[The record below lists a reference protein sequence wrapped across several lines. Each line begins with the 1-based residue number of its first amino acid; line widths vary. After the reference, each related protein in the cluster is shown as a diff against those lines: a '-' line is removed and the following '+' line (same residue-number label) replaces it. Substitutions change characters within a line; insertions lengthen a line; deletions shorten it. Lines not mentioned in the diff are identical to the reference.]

1 MCRFITKKALNI
13 LPSDELE
20 IIVIKSLEEIE
31 AIRQI
36 WEQMQ
41 RNEPYPVPNSN
52 IDIYLSAV
60 RSGGEDVRPYII
72 LVRQN
77 ENPLTMLIGR
87 IEKYSL
93 KIGLGYKTLFS
104 PRLKCL
110 SVVYGGILG
119 QQKSDV
125 YSLIIDEMSRMMS
138 SREVDMIFFNHLK
151 VDSDIYRVV
160 TTKPGLLRSGRLPET
175 EQHWGI
181 SLPDTMD
188 QLYERYSPKN
198 RSNLRRLTNRLERAY
213 PGQIRVMTY
222 TKQDEVQKAIDAMA
236 VISAQ
241 TYQIQL
247 DGGFV
252 DNSYTRDML
261 KLAAKQGWL
270 RACVLFVGEEP
281 SAYELALRYGKSYFG
296 LYTGFDPKWKQFRVG
311 TVLFLN
317 FLESVCGDPKASFF
331 DFGFGDAEYK
341 RLYSDRCWDESS
353 VYIFAQRLYPIFV
366 NALRNS
372 TMCVNESLGYIVSKV
387 GAKGWIKRKWR
398 NSMVNETSKNET

>member
-1 MCRFITKKALNI
+1 MKTKSDLKSNNGLEMKVALNF
-13 LPSDELE
+13 EQ
-20 IIVIKSLEEIE
+20 IE
-31 AIRQI
+31 AIRPI

-41 RNEPYPVPNSN
+41 RSEPYPVPNSD

-60 RSGGEDVRPYII
+60 RTGGEDVRPYII

-77 ENPLTMLIGR
+77 GNPLAMLIGR

-93 KIGLGYKTLFS
+93 KIGLGYKKLFS

-110 SVVYGGILG
+110 SIVYGGILG
-119 QQKSDV
+119 QRKSYVD
-125 YSLIIDEMSRMMS
+125 SLIIDEMSRMMS

-151 VDSDIYRVV
+151 LDSDIYRVV
-160 TTKPGLLRSGRLPET
+160 TTKPGIIRSGRLPET
-175 EQHWGI
+175 EQHWSI

-188 QLYERYSPKN
+188 QLYGRYSPKN
-198 RSNLRRLTNRLERAY
+198 RSNLRRLNNRLEKAY
-213 PGQIRVMTY
+213 PGQVKVMTY

-241 TYQIQL
+241 TYQTQL

-252 DNSYTRDML
+252 DNDYTRDML

-270 RACVLFVGEEP
+270 RAYVLFIGEEP
-281 SAYELALRYGKSYFG
+281 SAFELALRYGKSYFG

-317 FLESVCGDPKASFF
+317 FLESICGDPKASFF

-353 VYIFAQRLYPIFV
+353 VYVFAPRMYPFFV

-372 TMCVNESLGYIVSKV
+372 AMCMNDGLEYIVSKV

-398 NSMVNETSKNET
+398 NSMESEASKNET